1 MHNCEE
7 FRERIT
13 EHIIDREDL
22 TVDPRFQPEL
32 LICTDCAEFYADSC
46 EMMRAL
52 ASVDATVP
60 LDMRFRPAFKF
71 QQNNFLLEFERGRKA
86 RAYGRILQWA
96 AAAAALFLVT
106 VSLLRFPRPVAPPP
120 AEATYIEHPVPL
132 DPVTVDFLQQSEL
145 LLRNVVK
152 LAPSDTEDLADVKR
166 KASEQLL
173 AIEQRKDATAQLPP
187 VRNVMDTYETV
198 LRDIRNVNEKTAA
211 DDMPDIQNRIQRN
224 GLIANI
230 KAFQPRVTMVSFG
243 PQ

>member
-1 MHNCEE
+1 MHNCDE

-13 EHIIDREDL
+13 EYIIDREDL
-22 TVDPRFQPEL
+22 TVDPRFQHEL
-32 LICTDCAEFYADSC
+32 LICPDCAEFYADSC
-46 EMMRAL
+46 EMMAAL

-60 LDMRFRPAFKF
+60 VRGFTPAFELRQK
-71 QQNNFLLEFERGRKA
+71 NSLIEFERGRKA
-86 RAYGRILQWA
+86 RAYGQILQWV

-106 VSLLRFPRPVAPPP
+106 ASLLRFPRPSVP
-120 AEATYIEHPVPL
+120 ATEATYVEHPVPL

-152 LAPSDTEDLADVKR
+152 LAPSDTQDLEDVKR

-173 AIEQRKDATAQLPP
+173 AIEQRKDAAAHLPH

-198 LRDIRNVNEKTAA
+198 LRDIRNVDEKSAA

-230 KAFQPRVTMVSFG
+230 KAFQPRVTMVNFG

>member
-1 MHNCEE
+1 MHNCDD

-22 TVDPRFQPEL
+22 TVDPRFQNEL
-32 LICTDCAEFYADSC
+32 LICPDCAEFYADSC
-46 EMMRAL
+46 EMMAAL

-60 LDMRFRPAFKF
+60 VRAGFTPAFELRQK
-71 QQNNFLLEFERGRKA
+71 NSLIEFERGRKA
-86 RAYGRILQWA
+86 RAYGQILQWV

-106 VSLLRFPRPVAPPP
+106 AGLLRFPRPASVPA
-120 AEATYIEHPVPL
+120 AEATYVEHPVPL

-152 LAPSDTEDLADVKR
+152 LAPNDTQDLADVKR

-173 AIEQRKDATAQLPP
+173 AIEQRKDAAAHLPP

-198 LRDIRNVNEKTAA
+198 LRDIRNVDEKSAA

-230 KAFQPRVTMVSFG
+230 KAFQPRVTMVNFG

>member
-1 MHNCEE
+1 
-7 FRERIT
+7 
-13 EHIIDREDL
+13 
-22 TVDPRFQPEL
+22 
-32 LICTDCAEFYADSC
+32 
-46 EMMRAL
+46 MMAAL

-60 LDMRFRPAFKF
+60 VRAKFIPAFELRQK
-71 QQNNFLLEFERGRKA
+71 NSLIEFERGRKA
-86 RAYGRILQWA
+86 RAYGQILQWV

-106 VSLLRFPRPVAPPP
+106 AGLLRFPRPASVPT
-120 AEATYIEHPVPL
+120 AETTYVEHPVPL

-152 LAPSDTEDLADVKR
+152 LAPNDTQDLADVKR

-173 AIEQRKDATAQLPP
+173 AIEQRKDAAAHLPP

-198 LRDIRNVNEKTAA
+198 LRDIRNVDEKSAA
-211 DDMPDIQNRIQRN
+211 DDMPDIQNRIQSN
-224 GLIANI
+224 GLIAHI

>member
-1 MHNCEE
+1 MHNCDE

-13 EHIIDREDL
+13 EYIIDREDL
-22 TVDPRFQPEL
+22 TVDPRFQNEL
-32 LICTDCAEFYADSC
+32 LICPDCAEFYADSC
-46 EMMRAL
+46 EMMSAL

-60 LDMRFRPAFKF
+60 VRAEFKPAFELRQK
-71 QQNNFLLEFERGRKA
+71 NTLIEFERGRKA
-86 RAYGRILQWA
+86 RAYGQILQWV

-106 VSLLRFPRPVAPPP
+106 AGLLRFPRPASAPA
-120 AEATYIEHPVPL
+120 AEATYVEHPVPL

-152 LAPSDTEDLADVKR
+152 LAPSDTKDLADVKL

-173 AIEQRKDATAQLPP
+173 AIEQRKDAAAHLQT

-198 LRDIRNVNEKTAA
+198 LRDIRNVDEKSAA

>member
-22 TVDPRFQPEL
+22 SADPRFQREL
-32 LICTDCAEFYADSC
+32 LICLDCAEFYADSC
-46 EMMRAL
+46 EMIAAL

-60 LDMRFRPAFKF
+60 LNLGFTPAFRFR
-71 QQNNFLLEFERGRKA
+71 QNSSLLEFERGRKA

-96 AAAAALFLVT
+96 AAAAALFLAT
-106 VSLLRFPRPVAPPP
+106 VGLLRFPKPIQAPP
-120 AEATYIEHPVPL
+120 AATYIEHPVPL

-152 LAPSDTEDLADVKR
+152 LAPNDTEDLADVKR

-173 AIEQRKDATAQLPP
+173 AIEQRKDAAAQLPP

-198 LRDIRNVNEKTAA
+198 LRDIRNVDEKRAA
-211 DDMPDIQNRIQRN
+211 DDMPDIQNRIRRN